1 MPNNSCAGSGSGGSV
16 AGSDGQVQYNDG
28 GAFGGASNLIYND
41 TSSRVGIGTS
51 SPGML
56 LSVAGNTY
64 FDSNLITY
72 SSSTAANLTISYQRA
87 ATSTI
92 PSASAYAW
100 TIATSTTAVPI
111 LSFDTW
117 GYKATSSFVGSLS
130 IDNGAFMYDSATGTV
145 SIDSLNIG
153 SMGFDEDAGM
163 VSWIDMNVATTSR
176 GLARSYSAQLDSTS
190 ILTIYGETDGTGMV
204 GTTSVGIGTTSPK
217 WLFHISGTNP
227 ANQYA
232 TTSRKSLLALTDSGT
247 SNPQTWTMSN
257 QGGVLYFATSSN
269 SVSTSTTPALTV
281 TVNGLF
287 GIGTTSPGQQLS
299 ASGLLLVGGSGT
311 STFMNNLQVRGT
323 FQAGT
328 GSIYA
333 GEGFLNFNTKTTS
346 TIPSASAYAWTI
358 ATSTTAVP
366 ILSFD
371 TWGYKA
377 TSSFVGSLSID
388 NGAFMYDSATGTVSI
403 DSLSTG
409 PMAFDTDAGVLS
421 WVDMPV
427 STTTSG
433 INMSYSAMMD
443 ASSTAS
449 LTVYGR
455 TANSGGINSFG
466 IGIGTTTPFLS
477 LSVHSSP
484 NVQEMDIGVFN
495 GSICADNNGTT
506 KCYGALTAGTVY
518 GDTGTFAASDVA
530 ENYPVYDTTVE
541 AGDIVAIGPDV
552 SASHA
557 EEKVSFNGNEDGVEE
572 LLSSA
577 ALVKADTQNQERIIG
592 IISTR
597 PGVLLGDATGIK
609 LETEIKPVALSGRV
623 PVKVNLESGEI
634 KIGDQIVISSV
645 AGVGKKATSSG
656 ITVGVALEGFD
667 GWSELPD
674 GERQFSESG
683 VVMVFANLGY
693 SKLDDAV
700 SGMAS
705 TGSAD
710 NSLSGVEG
718 LLTNAWSVDQ
728 TSGKV
733 NVGFYGDIDMHGNNI
748 LNVANIISENGKWSI
763 SEDGI
768 IIANRVIT
776 DELVTNK
783 LTVNDAATFG
793 SVAKPI
799 GLTVYDEATGAE
811 YCMKVRNGA
820 VVAAAGSCSIAQTNP
835 PSPEATDGQGADNS
849 PPSVILNE
857 SEGSA
862 GDSSATS
869 SPQNDVTP
877 EVEPPAGG
885 STSPDSPPSEVPSAG
900 ASEAPPEVEPSPN
913 VEPPPAETPLE
924 PSGEGLTGQAASST
938 PAT

>member
-1 MPNNSCAGSGSGGSV
+1 
-16 AGSDGQVQYNDG
+16 
-28 GAFGGASNLIYND
+28 
-41 TSSRVGIGTS
+41 
-51 SPGML
+51 
-56 LSVAGNTY
+56 
-64 FDSNLITY
+64 
-72 SSSTAANLTISYQRA
+72 
-87 ATSTI
+87 
-92 PSASAYAW
+92 
-100 TIATSTTAVPI
+100 
-111 LSFDTW
+111 
-117 GYKATSSFVGSLS
+117 
-130 IDNGAFMYDSATGTV
+130 
-145 SIDSLNIG
+145 
-153 SMGFDEDAGM
+153 MGFDEDAGM

-541 AGDIVAIGPDV
+541 AGDIVAVGPDV

-557 EEKVSFNGNEDGVEE
+557 EDKIIFNGNEDGVEE

-700 SGMAS
+700 SGMAL

-885 STSPDSPPSEVPSAG
+885 STSPDSPPSEVESPPDV
-900 ASEAPPEVEPSPN
+900 EPPPLEVPPEVEPLDEGSASEIP
-913 VEPPPAETPLE
+913 PDSPPAETPLE

>member
-1 MPNNSCAGSGSGGSV
+1 
-16 AGSDGQVQYNDG
+16 
-28 GAFGGASNLIYND
+28 
-41 TSSRVGIGTS
+41 
-51 SPGML
+51 
-56 LSVAGNTY
+56 
-64 FDSNLITY
+64 
-72 SSSTAANLTISYQRA
+72 
-87 ATSTI
+87 
-92 PSASAYAW
+92 
-100 TIATSTTAVPI
+100 
-111 LSFDTW
+111 
-117 GYKATSSFVGSLS
+117 
-130 IDNGAFMYDSATGTV
+130 
-145 SIDSLNIG
+145 
-153 SMGFDEDAGM
+153 
-163 VSWIDMNVATTSR
+163 
-176 GLARSYSAQLDSTS
+176 
-190 ILTIYGETDGTGMV
+190 
-204 GTTSVGIGTTSPK
+204 
-217 WLFHISGTNP
+217 
-227 ANQYA
+227 
-232 TTSRKSLLALTDSGT
+232 
-247 SNPQTWTMSN
+247 
-257 QGGVLYFATSSN
+257 
-269 SVSTSTTPALTV
+269 
-281 TVNGLF
+281 
-287 GIGTTSPGQQLS
+287 
-299 ASGLLLVGGSGT
+299 
-311 STFMNNLQVRGT
+311 
-323 FQAGT
+323 
-328 GSIYA
+328 
-333 GEGFLNFNTKTTS
+333 
-346 TIPSASAYAWTI
+346 
-358 ATSTTAVP
+358 
-366 ILSFD
+366 
-371 TWGYKA
+371 
-377 TSSFVGSLSID
+377 
-388 NGAFMYDSATGTVSI
+388 
-403 DSLSTG
+403 
-409 PMAFDTDAGVLS
+409 MAFDTDAGVLS

-885 STSPDSPPSEVPSAG
+885 STSPDSPPSEAEPSPPEP
-900 ASEAPPEVEPSPN
+900 SPEVEPFDEGSASEIP
-913 VEPPPAETPLE
+913 PDSPPAETPLE